1 MVNDKEIAE
10 IAEPIKLTG
19 VKDVD
24 VFHVAYA
31 IFSESEWRKVMMNSA
46 VEIMDIGFACLVE
59 KLGVVNAERFIAM
72 IKRDSFDYTI

>member
-19 VKDVD
+19 VKDMD

-31 IFSESEWRKVMMNSA
+31 IFQRANGGK
-46 VEIMDIGFACLVE
+46 
-59 KLGVVNAERFIAM
+59 
-72 IKRDSFDYTI
+72 